1 MNVLQAIVLYGVTVS
16 SYNQVEP
23 FYDQVEDN
31 QIGEVDSEAEDEPQ
45 GSYRLNS
52 ILSEIQGII
61 SLTKM
66 ELIDFHKSSNAKL
79 PISSVILGL

>member
-31 QIGEVDSEAEDEPQ
+31 QIGEVDSEAEDEP
-45 GSYRLNS
+45 
-52 ILSEIQGII
+52 
-61 SLTKM
+61 
-66 ELIDFHKSSNAKL
+66 
-79 PISSVILGL
+79 

>member
-45 GSYRLNS
+45 GNYRLN
-52 ILSEIQGII
+52 
-61 SLTKM
+61 
-66 ELIDFHKSSNAKL
+66 
-79 PISSVILGL
+79 